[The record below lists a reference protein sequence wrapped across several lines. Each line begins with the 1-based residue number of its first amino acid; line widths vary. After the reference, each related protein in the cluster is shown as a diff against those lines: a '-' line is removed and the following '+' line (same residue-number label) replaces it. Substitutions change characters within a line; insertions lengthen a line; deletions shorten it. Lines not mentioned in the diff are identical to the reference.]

1 MLMTLTED
9 LIVTE
14 QEMKELT
21 PLIPGFYIDTD
32 GQVLLNMQ
40 EFMTFHGMPDSPG
53 GRAVVWEEVR
63 FGFGDTE
70 VTEISDWDLLHRSI
84 IIRNS

>member
-1 MLMTLTED
+1 MTLTEP
-9 LIVTE
+9 LILTE
-14 QEMKELT
+14 QEMKELI

-32 GQVLLNMQ
+32 GQLLVNMQ

-63 FGFGDTE
+63 LGFGDAE
-70 VTEISDWDLLHRSI
+70 VTEISDWDLLYRTR
-84 IIRNS
+84 IIRES